1 MPFAFLVPALLAGL
15 AALGIPILMH
25 LRRREREKPHAFPSL
40 MFLQRIPVQTSQ
52 QRRVTDLPLLLLRL
66 LALALLVLAF
76 ARPYLAGSGDRTAAA
91 GDRTLVVAI
100 DRSLSMGATG
110 QWARALDS
118 ARAVLDRATAGDR
131 VAILAFDTE
140 VTIEYPLS
148 ADLVAA
154 RAALDRIRP
163 GAAGTRY
170 APVLRTAR
178 ELLLDDSVRTG
189 EIVLV
194 SDLQQPGRATLAG
207 LVMPDQFSVTTVV
220 VPHDSLANSAI
231 VSLDVQRLPGE
242 ERGQAILAARVA
254 SRGLGGERAATYTLS
269 LNGRTAATASATLA
283 PDGITTVTFPAVVL
297 PLGQVQALVV
307 GTPDALPADDSF
319 RVVLP
324 DAAAM
329 PVLLG
334 TASDDPG
341 RTLHLERAL
350 SIGRDPAIRVDRRSV
365 ATLSAATLRG
375 AGAVILHDVK
385 PTPTIEQW
393 VREGGGLVVV
403 AGSRLGTLGED
414 ALLPAAIRPL
424 VQRTGD
430 RGASFGQ
437 VSLDHRIFAPFRGGA
452 QTTLS
457 AARFFRYPRLEP
469 TTDAIVLA
477 RFDDG
482 LPAVVERSVG
492 AGRVVLLATPIDV
505 VDGDFPLHG
514 GAYLPFIRSLALY
527 LGGAAAAP
535 LWRTVGDGWAP
546 SPGLIE
552 PVLRTP
558 GGDLFRPGVQGAGG
572 ALRLSQMGFYA
583 VHAGSATGEPVERLA
598 VNPPADESDLTP
610 MAPSDLLLGV
620 GRDSITGGRAG
631 PVPPREV
638 EGRQRFWHTLLLL
651 AAVLLLIETVMASR
665 GWRGAAD
672 LPPEG
677 SSSA

>member
-15 AALGIPILMH
+15 AALGIPVLMH
-25 LRRREREKPHAFPSL
+25 LRQRERQKPHAFPSL
-40 MFLQRIPVQTSQ
+40 MFLRRIPVQTSQ

-66 LALALLVLAF
+66 LALALLILAF
-76 ARPYLAGSGDRTAAA
+76 ARPYLAGGASRGTAA

-110 QWARALDS
+110 QWERARDS
-118 ARAVLDRATAGDR
+118 VRAVLDRAEPGDR
-131 VAILAFDTE
+131 VAILAFDTD
-140 VTIEYPLS
+140 VTIEHALS

-154 RAALDRIRP
+154 RAVVDRITP

-170 APVLRTAR
+170 APVLRAAR

-194 SDLQQPGRATLAG
+194 SDLQQPGRAALAG
-207 LVMPDQFSVTTVV
+207 LVMPDQFSITTVV

-231 VSLDVQRLPGE
+231 VDLDVQRLPGA

-254 SRGLGGERAATYTLS
+254 SRGLTAERPATYTLH
-269 LNGRTAATASATLA
+269 LNGRVAATATTRLA
-283 PDGITTVTFPAVVL
+283 REGITTVTFPTVTL
-297 PLGQVQALVV
+297 PLGQVQALVT

-324 DAAAM
+324 DEAAM
-329 PVLLG
+329 PVVLVSAADD
-334 TASDDPG
+334 AS

-350 SIGRDPAIRVDRRSV
+350 GIGRDPAIRIDRRSI
-365 ATLSAATLRG
+365 SAVTPAVLQG
-375 AGAVILHDVK
+375 AGAVMLHDVR
-385 PTPTIEQW
+385 PTPAIERW

-403 AGSRLGTLGED
+403 AGNRLGTVPED
-414 ALLPAAIRPL
+414 ALLPAAIRPM

-437 VSLDHRIFAPFRGGA
+437 VSLDHRVFAPFRGAA

-457 AARFFRYPRLEP
+457 APRFFRYPRLEP
-469 TTDAIVLA
+469 TADAMVLA

-482 LPAVVERSVG
+482 LPAVVERGVG
-492 AGRVVLLATPIDV
+492 AGRVVLVAAPIDV

-514 GAYLPFIRSLALY
+514 GAYLPFIRSLTLY

-535 LWRTVGDGWAP
+535 LWRTIGDGWAP
-546 SPGLIE
+546 APGLVE

-558 GGDLFRPGVQGAGG
+558 DGDLFRPGIQGAGG
-572 ALRLSQMGFYA
+572 AMRLDQVGFYS
-583 VHAGSATGEPVERLA
+583 VHTGSATGEPIDRLA
-598 VNPPADESDLTP
+598 VNAPAEESDLTP
-610 MAPSDLLLGV
+610 MLPADLLVGI
-620 GRDSITGGRAG
+620 GRDSITGGRVG
-631 PVPPREV
+631 PEAPREV
-638 EGRQRFWHTLLLL
+638 EGRQRLWHTLLLA
-651 AAVLLLIETVMASR
+651 AAVLLLIETVIASR
-665 GWRGAAD
+665 GWRGSAD
-672 LPPEG
+672 LPSDG
-677 SSSA
+677 SATV